1 MSPSQAEKLALQ
13 VLKELDQTV
22 CVKLRQLKPKLE
34 KLRAHFKTKAGKEQI
49 AGCKT
54 WKEFCNKKLNRTD
67 RAVRKLLA
75 AEQSSAR
82 PKVNTLES
90 HRAERYEILT
100 NQVRSY
106 FKPLRKKPEY
116 QDKVKEFLQTI
127 AKDLGFIVDL
137 KAREQ

>member
-1 MSPSQAEKLALQ
+1 MSIPQAEKLARQ
-13 VLKELDQTV
+13 VLEELDQAV

-34 KLRAHFKTKAGKEQI
+34 RLRAHFKTKGGTEQI

-54 WKEFCNKKLNRTD
+54 WKEFCKKKLNRTD

-75 AEQSSAR
+75 AEKSSAR
-82 PKVNTLES
+82 PKVHTLES
-90 HRAERYEILT
+90 HKAERYEILT
-100 NQVRSY
+100 NQVKSY

-116 QDKVKEFLQTI
+116 QDRVKEFFQTI
-127 AKDLGFIVDL
+127 AGDLGFIVEL